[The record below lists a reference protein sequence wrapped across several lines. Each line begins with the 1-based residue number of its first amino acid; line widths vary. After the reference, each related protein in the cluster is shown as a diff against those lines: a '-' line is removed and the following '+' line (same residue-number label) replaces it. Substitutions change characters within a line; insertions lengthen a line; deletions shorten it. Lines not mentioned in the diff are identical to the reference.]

1 MQFGE
6 TLEGYTVPV
15 VNEREVRAAAGIVFL
30 FAFIAFMNAF
40 LVGNNEPTKLM
51 VSAFLVDFL
60 IRVLVSP
67 KYAPSMILG
76 RWMVNNQTPEYVGAV
91 QKRWAWGFGLIL
103 ASVMFYLVVLNDVR
117 GPANI
122 ITCGLCLILL
132 FFEAVF
138 GICIGC
144 KVYNFF
150 NPGAAQYCPGG
161 YCETPGLRLDIQR
174 VGKAQSAIFVLFIAG
189 VFLAPVVA
197 EHMLTSGLASNASTK
212 ASTKDCT
219 VPQFAINL
227 GHVDQWKLHNGCV
240 D

>member
-6 TLEGYTVPV
+6 TVAGYTVPV
-15 VNEREVRAAAGIVFL
+15 VNEREIRAAAGIVFL

-76 RWMVNNQTPEYVGAV
+76 RWIVNNQAPEYVGAA

-103 ASVMFYLVVLNDVR
+103 AVVMFYLVVLNDVR
-117 GPANI
+117 GPVNI
-122 ITCGLCLILL
+122 LTCGLCLVLL
-132 FFEAVF
+132 YFEAVF

-144 KVYNFF
+144 KVYNLF
-150 NPGAAQYCPGG
+150 NPGAAKYCPGG
-161 YCETPGLRLDIQR
+161 YCPAPGQRIDIQR
-174 VGKAQSAIFVLFIAG
+174 VGKIQSTILVLFVAAII
-189 VFLAPVVA
+189 LAPTLATMAAQHMSVGNEVV
-197 EHMLTSGLASNASTK
+197 
-212 ASTKDCT
+212 KDCT
-219 VPQFAINL
+219 VPQFAIDL
-227 GHVDQWKLHNGCV
+227 GHEEQWKLHNGCQ
-240 D
+240 